1 LGLRVKPVK
10 RGASMRANALPSPR
24 SDAGRYVFGL
34 QMALACC
41 ICLLMLVYLLPTGH
55 GGKIETRWKPLEK
68 VQFSLVDHTGAAFGP
83 SGFVGHPTALFFGFA
98 SCPEVCPTTLTR
110 LTALEQKVGPAAK
123 RLKVVFVSVDPA
135 RDTQSML
142 ATYLSNFALPVT
154 GLTGAVSE
162 IDKLVSAL
170 GAVYVKTPTEGG
182 GYTIDH
188 TALVYLLDEQGAL
201 SSTIA
206 YDEASESA
214 LAKLKMLLEAG
225 K

>member
-1 LGLRVKPVK
+1 
-10 RGASMRANALPSPR
+10 
-24 SDAGRYVFGL
+24 
-34 QMALACC
+34 
-41 ICLLMLVYLLPTGH
+41 MLVYQLPTGH
-55 GGKIETRWKPLEK
+55 GGKAETRWKPLEN

-98 SCPEVCPTTLTR
+98 SCPEVCPTTLSR
-110 LTALEQKVGPAAK
+110 LTALEQKLGPAAK
-123 RLKVVFVSVDPA
+123 RLRVVFVSVDPA

-142 ATYLSNFALPVT
+142 ATYLSNFELPVT
-154 GLTGAVSE
+154 GLTGAVAE

-170 GAVYVKTPTEGG
+170 GAFYVKTPTEGG
-182 GYTIDH
+182 DYTIDH

>member
-1 LGLRVKPVK
+1 
-10 RGASMRANALPSPR
+10 MRASILPPPQVR
-24 SDAGRYVFGL
+24 RYVFGL

-41 ICLLMLVYLLPTGH
+41 LCLLMLVYLLPTGH
-55 GGKIETRWKPLEK
+55 GGKVETRWKPLEK

-98 SCPEVCPTTLTR
+98 SCPEVCPTTLSR
-110 LTALEQKVGPAAK
+110 LTAMEQKLGAEAK
-123 RLKVVFVSVDPA
+123 RLRVVFVSVDPE

-142 ATYLSNFALPVT
+142 ATYLSNFELPVT
-154 GLTGAVSE
+154 GLTGAVAE
-162 IDKLVSAL
+162 IDKLVSAF

-182 GYTIDH
+182 DYTIDH

-206 YDEASESA
+206 YDEAGESA

-225 K
+225 Q

>member
-1 LGLRVKPVK
+1 
-10 RGASMRANALPSPR
+10 MRASILPSTPVR
-24 SDAGRYVFGL
+24 RYVFGL

-41 ICLLMLVYLLPTGH
+41 LCLLMLVYLLPTRDG
-55 GGKIETRWKPLEK
+55 ETRWKPLEK
-68 VQFSLVDHTGAAFGP
+68 VQFSLVDHSGAPFGP
-83 SGFVGHPTALFFGFA
+83 SGFLGQPTALFFGFA
-98 SCPEVCPTTLTR
+98 SCPEVCPTTLSR
-110 LTALEQKVGPAAK
+110 LTALEQKLGPEAK
-123 RLKVVFVSVDPA
+123 RLRVVFVSVDPA

-142 ATYLSNFALPVT
+142 ATYLSNFELPVS
-154 GLTGAVSE
+154 GLTGAVPE

-170 GAVYVKTPTEGG
+170 GAFYVKTPTEGG

>member
-1 LGLRVKPVK
+1 
-10 RGASMRANALPSPR
+10 MRASILPPPPVR
-24 SDAGRYVFGL
+24 RYVFGL

-41 ICLLMLVYLLPTGH
+41 LCLLMLVYLLPTRD
-55 GGKIETRWKPLEK
+55 GGKVETRWKPLEK
-68 VQFSLVDHTGAAFGP
+68 IQFSLVDHTGASVGP
-83 SGFVGHPTALFFGFA
+83 TGFLGQPTALFFGFT
-98 SCPEVCPTTLTR
+98 SCPEICPTTLSR
-110 LTALEQKVGPAAK
+110 LTALQQKVGPEAK
-123 RLKVVFVSVDPA
+123 RLRVVFVSVDPA

-142 ATYLSNFALPVT
+142 ASYLSNFELPVT
-154 GLTGAVSE
+154 GLTGAVAE

-170 GAVYVKTPTEGG
+170 GAFYVQTPTEGG

-206 YDEASESA
+206 YDEASDSA
-214 LAKLKMLLEAG
+214 LEKLKMLLETG

>member
-1 LGLRVKPVK
+1 
-10 RGASMRANALPSPR
+10 MRASILPPPQVR
-24 SDAGRYVFGL
+24 RYVFGL

-41 ICLLMLVYLLPTGH
+41 LCLLMLVYLLPTGH
-55 GGKIETRWKPLEK
+55 GGKVETRWKPLEK

-83 SGFVGHPTALFFGFA
+83 SGFVGHPTALFFGFT
-98 SCPEVCPTTLTR
+98 SCPEVCPTTLSR
-110 LTALEQKVGPAAK
+110 LTAMEQKLGAEAK
-123 RLKVVFVSVDPA
+123 RLRVVFVSVDPA

-142 ATYLSNFALPVT
+142 ATYLSNFELPVT
-154 GLTGAVSE
+154 GLTGAVAE

-170 GAVYVKTPTEGG
+170 GAFYVKTPTEGG
-182 GYTIDH
+182 DYTIDH

>member
-1 LGLRVKPVK
+1 
-10 RGASMRANALPSPR
+10 MRASTLSPQL
-24 SDAGRYVFGL
+24 SGAGRYVFAL

-41 ICLLMLVYLLPTGH
+41 ICLLILVYLLPAGQV
-55 GGKIETRWKPLEK
+55 GKVETRWKPLEK

-98 SCPEVCPTTLTR
+98 SCPEVCPTTLSR
-110 LTALEQKVGPAAK
+110 LTAMEQKLGAEAK
-123 RLKVVFVSVDPA
+123 RLRVVFVSVDPA

-142 ATYLSNFALPVT
+142 ATYLSNFELPVT
-154 GLTGAVSE
+154 GLTGTVAE

-170 GAVYVKTPTEGG
+170 GAFYVKTPTEGG
-182 GYTIDH
+182 DYTIDH

-201 SSTIA
+201 TSTIA

-214 LAKLKMLLEAG
+214 LAKLKMLLETG
-225 K
+225 Q

>member
-1 LGLRVKPVK
+1 
-10 RGASMRANALPSPR
+10 MRASILSPPPVR
-24 SDAGRYVFGL
+24 RYVFGL
-34 QMALACC
+34 QLAVACS
-41 ICLLMLVYLLPTGH
+41 ICLLTLAYLLPTGH

-68 VQFSLVDHTGAAFGP
+68 VQFSLVDHTGAPFGP
-83 SGFVGHPTALFFGFA
+83 SGFAGHPTALFFGFA
-98 SCPEVCPTTLTR
+98 SCPEVCPTTLAR
-110 LTALEQKVGPAAK
+110 LMALEQKLGAEAK
-123 RLKVVFVSVDPA
+123 RLRVVFVSVDPE

-154 GLTGAVSE
+154 GLTGRMAE

-206 YDEASESA
+206 YDESNDSA
-214 LAKLKMLLEAG
+214 LAKLKMLLEVG
-225 K
+225 Q